1 MEFSSLWA
9 VKLPWYSEID
19 PTSEPRIVATGAL
32 AQETY

>member
-19 PTSEPRIVATGAL
+19 PASEPRIVAAGSP
-32 AQETY
+32 AQENA